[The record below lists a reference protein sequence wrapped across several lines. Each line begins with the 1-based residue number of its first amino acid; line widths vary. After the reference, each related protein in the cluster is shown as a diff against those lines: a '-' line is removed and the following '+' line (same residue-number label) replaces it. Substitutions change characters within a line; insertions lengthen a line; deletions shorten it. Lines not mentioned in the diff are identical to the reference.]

1 MSMPLEYVL
10 VTVIQCIVMIL
21 MAVMLLRCSREMAS
35 MARHTD
41 LLIRINRLQER
52 LIDILMAR
60 LDGKE
65 SGSDDP
71 REGYR

>member
-1 MSMPLEYVL
+1 MTIPLEYVL

-41 LLIRINRLQER
+41 LLIRINSLQER
-52 LIDILMAR
+52 LIDILLAR
-60 LDGKE
+60 LEGEDPE
-65 SGSDDP
+65 SP
-71 REGYR
+71 REGYQ